1 MKSYGKLLMIA
12 TMIAIVAVVTVP
24 AAAAP
29 VPVIDKC
36 PAHWAA
42 PVDARDRAVSAM
54 LPVQSDGRATF
65 RAVASLQIVAGG
77 RERVVPA
84 GIGVDHITGWASPL
98 HTRHCDG
105 VIHVDA
111 SRPIDVHLW
120 QLFEEWGVRLTHRCI
135 GEYCD
140 PEGVAVVLNGRRV
153 DMCPGAISLED
164 GTEIELDVRQ
174 DFGTTY
180 SDLWNLPAAA
190 RFLEMIQFRDLLV

>member
-1 MKSYGKLLMIA
+1 MKSHAKLLMIA

-29 VPVIDKC
+29 VPVIDEC
-36 PAHWAA
+36 RAHWAA

-54 LPVQSDGRATF
+54 LPVHSDGRATF
-65 RAVASLQIVAGG
+65 RAVASLRVVAGG

-84 GIGVDHITGWASPL
+84 GIGVDHLTGWVSPL
-98 HTRHCDG
+98 HTRRCDG

-135 GEYCD
+135 GQYCD

-153 DMCPGAISLED
+153 DMCPGAISLES
-164 GTEIELDVRQ
+164 GTEIELEVLQ
-174 DFGTTY
+174 DLRTDFDF
-180 SDLWNLPAAA
+180 SNLPAVA
-190 RFLEMIQFRDLLV
+190 RFLEKTIRFRDLLV